1 MLNWRCAEPSLDELF
16 GDAAMRLLMQRDGVT
31 ESDIRGLLCTLKD
44 ARAVALGATKRKP
57 GAIKGGAHM
66 LDLRDAVVS
75 SRAAKSSKAGKTP
88 PQVHLNSK
96 LTVTCPNPA
105 NVCRDFSALA
115 RQAIDE

>member
-75 SRAAKSSKAGKTP
+75 SRAAKSSKAGRP
-88 PQVHLNSK
+88 PSGSFELK
-96 LTVTCPNPA
+96 ID
-105 NVCRDFSALA
+105 RDLS
-115 RQAIDE
+115 